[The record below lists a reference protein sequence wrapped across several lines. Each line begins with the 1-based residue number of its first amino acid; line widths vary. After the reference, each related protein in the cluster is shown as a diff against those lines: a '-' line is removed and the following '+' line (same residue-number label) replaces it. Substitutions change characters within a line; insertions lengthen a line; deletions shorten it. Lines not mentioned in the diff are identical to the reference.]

1 MAVFQ
6 FTFKRYETKFLIT
19 EEQYEKLLK
28 RLDGRM
34 VDDYYAHSLIQNVY
48 YDTPDFLLIRRS
60 IEKPIYKEKLRVRA
74 YGNTTNESKVF
85 VEIKKKYERVVY
97 KRRILAPLS
106 PVNDFLSGKAPCPE
120 DKSTLSDGTPIKGN
134 GQIGRELT
142 YFVSHYQGLRP
153 AMYIS
158 YDRYSLASPT
168 DSVLRITFDTNITWR
183 LHELDLTKGV
193 YGEKLDL
200 GGMILMEIKIPDV
213 FPLWLLQIF
222 DDLGITRTSFSKYGT
237 AYKTALQSGQ
247 IDPAGEAAKLLTGT
261 SQ

>member
-1 MAVFQ
+1 MPLGQANA
-6 FTFKRYETKFLIT
+6 FLAR
-19 EEQYEKLLK
+19 E
-28 RLDGRM
+28 
-34 VDDYYAHSLIQNVY
+34 
-48 YDTPDFLLIRRS
+48 
-60 IEKPIYKEKLRVRA
+60 
-74 YGNTTNESKVF
+74 
-85 VEIKKKYERVVY
+85 
-97 KRRILAPLS
+97 
-106 PVNDFLSGKAPCPE
+106 APCPE
-120 DKSTLSDGTPIKGN
+120 P
-134 GQIGRELT
+134 GQIGNELA
-142 YFVSHYQGLRP
+142 YFVSHYEGLRP

-222 DDLGITRTSFSKYGT
+222 DDLGITRTSFSKYGA